1 MYQDDLDNTP
11 QKISEIGMRIQQPKN
26 SAPSNIQIT
35 AEQIIKEA
43 QAHRTDELK
52 IPIQRINDE
61 DELDE
66 YKLKKRRDFEDQ
78 IRRNRYN
85 IHLWI
90 KYAEWEEHQTEF
102 IRARSIFERAIE
114 IDYKNQTLWLKYA
127 EMEMK
132 NKFINHA
139 RNVWERACKYLPRI
153 DQFWYK
159 WAYMEELLGNY
170 IGAREVFKA
179 WMTWKPN
186 YQAWKAYANFEEKMG
201 EYENARNVMYE
212 YLNNVHNLESFLKVA
227 KYEDRHKNYLSERKI
242 FEEGLTELGKE
253 ALCQEYFLAFIK
265 FELEHKE
272 YDRCRALYKFGLEN
286 IEGNKE
292 KLNED
297 YIKFEKKFGTTQKLE
312 DMVINRRRILYEKK
326 LKENNMDYDTW
337 FDYTKLEEEYGTE
350 NTCREIY
357 ERAISNIPPIKEKKY
372 WKRYVYLW
380 INYALYE
387 ECVCNNIKVT
397 EEIYKNILDLI
408 PHKEFTFSKVWILA
422 TNFYIRQKNIERV
435 RKLFGI
441 SMGLCPRKKIID
453 SYINIE
459 LQLGNNDRVKKIFQ
473 NYIQKFPNDENIW
486 FNFCK
491 FEESLEEYNVAEVL
505 YINAIKFLKDNKNDK
520 GLYKIYN
527 ELIKF
532 YLNLNP
538 KEKKE
543 KNVLN
548 NKIKKAYEEVV
559 KNKYV
564 IKYLD
569 KNIEIDIWNKYAEFY
584 YQNKKWDEMDKIY
597 KRCLEEILNQ
607 INEEEDKVKYSEIII
622 NNWTSHYEGNKER
635 LDKIKEILSYNDEN
649 EELEENEDNNNEEN
663 NNNEYNNNKVSSL
676 MEKALEWKE
685 KNKNN

>member
-1 MYQDDLDNTP
+1 MYQDDTENSR
-11 QKISEIGMRIQQPKN
+11 QKVAEIGMRIQQPKN

-114 IDYKNQTLWLKYA
+114 IDYKNPTLWLKYA

-132 NKFINHA
+132 NKFVNHA
-139 RNVWERACKYLPRI
+139 RNVWERACKYLPRV

-170 IGAREVFKA
+170 IGAREIFKA
-179 WMTWKPN
+179 WMTWNPN
-186 YQAWKAYANFEEKMG
+186 YQAWKAYTNFEEKMG
-201 EYENARNVMYE
+201 EYENARKVMYE

-227 KYEDRHKNYLSERKI
+227 KYEDRHKNFLSERKI
-242 FEEGLTELGKE
+242 FEEGLTELGKD

-286 IEGNKE
+286 IEGNKD
-292 KLNED
+292 KLNES
-297 YIKFEKKFGTTQKLE
+297 YIKFEKKYGSIEKME
-312 DMVINRRRILYEKK
+312 DMIINRRRIYYEKK
-326 LKENNMDYDTW
+326 LEENSMDYDTW
-337 FDYTKLEEEYGTE
+337 FDYTKLEEDYGNE
-350 NTCREIY
+350 NSCREIY
-357 ERAISNIPPIKEKKY
+357 ERAIANVPPIKEKKY

-387 ECVCNNIKVT
+387 ECVCNNIEVT
-397 EEIYKNILDLI
+397 EQIYKNILDLI
-408 PHKEFTFSKVWILA
+408 PHKEFTFSNIWILT
-422 TNFYIRQKNIERV
+422 TNFYLRQKNLDKA

-441 SMGLCPRKKIID
+441 SMGICPKKKIID
-453 SYINIE
+453 SYINLE

-473 NYIQKFPNDENIW
+473 NYIQKFPNDEDIW
-486 FNFCK
+486 HNFCK
-491 FEESLEEYNVAEVL
+491 FEESLEEFNVAEVL
-505 YINAIKFLKDNKNDK
+505 YLNSIKFLKENKNGK
-520 GLYKIYN
+520 GLLKMYT
-527 ELIKF
+527 ELINF
-532 YLNLNP
+532 YNNLNP
-538 KEKKE
+538 KDKKE
-543 KNVLN
+543 KSSFNI
-548 NKIKKAYEEVV
+548 KIKKAYEEIL
-559 KNKYV
+559 KNKM
-564 IKYLD
+564 ITKIID
-569 KNIEIDIWNKYAEFY
+569 KEKEIEIWNNYAEIY
-584 YQNKKWDEMDKIY
+584 YRNKKYDEMDKIY
-597 KRCLEEILNQ
+597 KKCLMEI
-607 INEEEDKVKYSEIII
+607 INEVTDEELKVKYSEIII
-622 NNWTSHYEGNKER
+622 NNWSNHYEGNKER
-635 LDKIKEILSYNDEN
+635 LDKIKEILTENDDNEEFEEN
-649 EELEENEDNNNEEN
+649 EENKNENIS
-663 NNNEYNNNKVSSL
+663 NKNKNKNSSL

-685 KNKNN
+685 KNKNI